1 MAAPGMPHYVPGMG
15 FKKLPPGAIRTMSG
29 PESVACRTKCGEVEL
44 KITLSAKLL
53 AKPLRAALIEPF
65 LKVHNKR
72 AAAPVAWEDIKCIK
86 VDGYTLDVPAVYS
99 DVGDAGTGTGE
110 EGTSPPPPPSASTFL
125 TKEEL
130 KVELVTA
137 LPQTLLDGVIAVAR
151 EHEEITAENYMNPPP
166 PPLTVKL
173 VAIAAQA
180 GADAAADA
188 VDIDDGSSQVSNVDA
203 DASRRCAN
211 AFEGVSGG
219 ATAVS
224 AQKVRQAL
232 LSDDHVRSLCFPPT
246 SPHVPSIDNA
256 VRRLVV
262 DVRSPEPT
270 IELAEF
276 TALFTALSAVACA
289 PQAFAKEEEAPAG
302 RKKKTA
308 GGTSDFL
315 QQLLDDDSCTTRR
328 IA

>member
-130 KVELVTA
+130 KVELVSWQLFWDVDSRA
-137 LPQTLLDGVIAVAR
+137 ESVSSFGHSVFLCQIPAR
-151 EHEEITAENYMNPPP
+151 
-166 PPLTVKL
+166 KD
-173 VAIAAQA
+173 Q
-180 GADAAADA
+180 
-188 VDIDDGSSQVSNVDA
+188 
-203 DASRRCAN
+203 RCKN
-211 AFEGVSGG
+211 IG
-219 ATAVS
+219 
-224 AQKVRQAL
+224 
-232 LSDDHVRSLCFPPT
+232 
-246 SPHVPSIDNA
+246 N
-256 VRRLVV
+256 RL
-262 DVRSPEPT
+262 R
-270 IELAEF
+270 
-276 TALFTALSAVACA
+276 
-289 PQAFAKEEEAPAG
+289 
-302 RKKKTA
+302 
-308 GGTSDFL
+308 
-315 QQLLDDDSCTTRR
+315 
-328 IA
+328 